1 MTRTDQ
7 NKLRRP
13 RYDEVG
19 PGRVKGYNGEG
30 VKRGWLKREGRRRGK
45 VSKRPNDLKGTTKG
59 GKVLKENYVVI
70 SNCYTVVS
78 LGFVGL
84 PIEGA
89 QLNYQVGTTTPLG
102 EKS

>member
-1 MTRTDQ
+1 M
-7 NKLRRP
+7 
-13 RYDEVG
+13 
-19 PGRVKGYNGEG
+19 VKERGKKKGKG
-30 VKRGWLKREGRRRGK
+30 VKETQR
-45 VSKRPNDLKGTTKG
+45 LKGDNQRG

-102 EKS
+102 GKS